1 MPIFDTSNF
10 SSMVDSAPDVIWD
23 KEIDVPE
30 KWIQFVDDNV
40 VASTFIPCHLRASRI
55 RYDN

>member
-1 MPIFDTSNF
+1 MTESTPE
-10 SSMVDSAPDVIWD
+10 VIWD

-40 VASTFIPCHLRASRI
+40 VASTSIPCHLKFGGFNQTA
-55 RYDN
+55 YMW

>member
-1 MPIFDTSNF
+1 MPISRFLKL
-10 SSMVDSAPDVIWD
+10 SMMAESGPEVIWD

-40 VASTFIPCHLRASRI
+40 AASTCIRCHLRSCQC
-55 RYDN
+55 